1 MPYSTPDGRMLHY
14 VYGEMQSLDRAK
26 LDDTLF
32 LAMVGL
38 KQLDGATYR
47 QQVQQRLREEYYR
60 EEEDSE
66 LDRLGEASST
76 LLEQFCDYEETEEL
90 DEGEEAE

>member
-1 MPYSTPDGRMLHY
+1 MPYSTPDGRALHY
-14 VYGEMQSLDRAK
+14 VYGEKQNLNRAK

-38 KQLDGATYR
+38 KQLDGVTYR

-60 EEEDSE
+60 EDDDSE

-76 LLEQFCDYEETEEL
+76 FLDAFCDEEMEEM
-90 DEGEEAE
+90 EEEEE